1 MSQDQYP
8 SLKEMDVNR
17 PEQIKHYTLHI
28 EGNIDVLKIF
38 YERQKGSFL
47 PERKTFRFGRSV
59 KMIATGDRNNPTSQV
74 SEISPFLLEAISEL
88 DSIVSEHKSVVDMKE
103 HALDRLSQLE
113 QEIASAHEEIRTLL
127 KKL

>member
-8 SLKEMDVNR
+8 SLTEMDVTR

-38 YERQKGSFL
+38 YERKKGSFL
-47 PERKTFRFGRSV
+47 PERKTFRFGRSA

-74 SEISPFLLEAISEL
+74 NEISPFLLAAIAEL
-88 DSIVSEHKSVVDMKE
+88 DSIVSAHKSVVDMKE
-103 HALDRLSQLE
+103 HALERLSQLE

>member
-1 MSQDQYP
+1 MSKDQYP
-8 SLKEMDVNR
+8 SLTEMDVTR

-38 YERQKGSFL
+38 YERKKGSFL

-59 KMIATGDRNNPTSQV
+59 KMMATGDRNNPTTQV
-74 SEISPFLLEAISEL
+74 SEISPFLLTAIAEL
-88 DSIVSEHKSVVDMKE
+88 DHIVSDHKSVVNMKE
-103 HALDRLSQLE
+103 HALERLAQLE
-113 QEIASAHEEIRTLL
+113 QEIASAHEEISALL

>member
-1 MSQDQYP
+1 MSQYP
-8 SLKEMDVNR
+8 SLTEMDVTR
-17 PEQIKHYTLHI
+17 TEQIKHYTLHI

-38 YERQKGSFL
+38 YERKKGSFL

-59 KMIATGDRNNPTSQV
+59 KMVATGDRNKPTAQE
-74 SEISPFLLEAISEL
+74 SEISPFLLAAIAEL
-88 DSIVSEHKSVVDMKE
+88 DSIVKDHNSVVNMKE
-103 HALDRLSQLE
+103 HALERLAQLE

>member
-1 MSQDQYP
+1 MSQYP
-8 SLKEMDVNR
+8 SLTEMDVTR

-38 YERQKGSFL
+38 YERKKGSFL
-47 PERKTFRFGRSV
+47 PERKTFRFGRSL
-59 KMIATGDRNNPTSQV
+59 KTMPTGDHNNPTSQV
-74 SEISPFLLEAISEL
+74 SEISPFLLEAITEL
-88 DSIVSEHKSVVDMKE
+88 DSIVSEQKSVVDMKE
-103 HALDRLSQLE
+103 HALQRLEQLE